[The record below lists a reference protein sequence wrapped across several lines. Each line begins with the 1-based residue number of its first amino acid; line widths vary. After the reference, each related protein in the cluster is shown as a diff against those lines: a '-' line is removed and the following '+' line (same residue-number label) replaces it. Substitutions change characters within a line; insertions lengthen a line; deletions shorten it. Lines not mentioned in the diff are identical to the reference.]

1 MTSQEAA
8 LGKSLNILIG
18 NLYNL
23 YLEAHAAHWNVEG
36 PSFPMLHEFF
46 GDYYEDVFGSIDF
59 FAESLRQHEALAPST
74 LSGLPK
80 TATIKESNPATN
92 GAQLIQQLYGKNKL
106 LMTNLKKV
114 SSEAAA
120 VDDQG
125 LQNFAQERL
134 GKHLKWDWQFRV
146 QLKKV

>member
-46 GDYYEDVFGSIDF
+46 GDFYQDVFGSIDF
-59 FAESLRQHEALAPST
+59 FAESLRQHLQLAPANFAQTMKAATLKEGQAST
-74 LSGLPK
+74 KPK
-80 TATIKESNPATN
+80 VLLE
-92 GAQLIQQLYGKNKL
+92 QLYGKNHL
-106 LMTNLKKV
+106 IMNSLKAVVK
-114 SSEAAA
+114 AAEA

-125 LQNFAQERL
+125 LANFSQERL

-146 QLKKV
+146 QLLG

>member
-1 MTSQEAA
+1 MSEKNLEVA
-8 LGKSLNILIG
+8 LRQLVS
-18 NLYNL
+18 NLYTV

-36 PSFPMLHEFF
+36 PLFPMLHEFF
-46 GDYYEDVFGSIDF
+46 GDYYQDVFGSIDF
-59 FAESLRQHEALAPST
+59 FAESLRQHEVLAPST

-80 TATIKESNPATN
+80 NATIKESNPSTN
-92 GAQLIQQLYGKNKL
+92 GTQLLQQLYGKNKL

-146 QLKKV
+146 QLKKA